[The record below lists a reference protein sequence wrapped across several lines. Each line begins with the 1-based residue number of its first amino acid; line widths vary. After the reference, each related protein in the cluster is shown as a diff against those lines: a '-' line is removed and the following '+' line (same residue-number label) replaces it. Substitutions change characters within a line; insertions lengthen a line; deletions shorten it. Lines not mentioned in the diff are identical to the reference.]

1 MDTLELESFLS
12 ELPMGGIKYFE
23 TVDSTNCYA
32 LEWAEKGA
40 EDFSLV
46 VANEQTAGRGR
57 MARKWLTTPGNS
69 LAMSLILRP
78 SHKEQKQIHLFS
90 PLAGLAVAESLKNT
104 YGLNPLIKWPNDIL
118 LDHKKV
124 CGILCEAAWDK
135 DELRGMV
142 IGIGL
147 NLKNE
152 SIPTDDSLRY
162 PASSLE
168 SAGCDCL
175 EVLPHIRNILL
186 EFRRLRPILATSEF
200 ITKWESYLAFK
211 GEQVI
216 LTAPEKDPEIFT
228 LIGLD
233 AEGNLHVIDSA
244 GDEKFFQAGEI
255 SLRPFKS

>member
-12 ELPMGGIKYFE
+12 DLPMGGIKYFE
-23 TVDSTNCYA
+23 IVDSTNRYA

-57 MARKWLTTPGNS
+57 MARKWLTTPGSS

-78 SHKEQKQIHLFS
+78 SIEEQKHIPLFS
-90 PLAGLAVAESLKNT
+90 PLAGLAVAESLKNN
-104 YGLNPLIKWPNDIL
+104 YGLNPFIKWPNDIL
-118 LDHKKV
+118 LDQKKV
-124 CGILCEAAWDK
+124 CGILCETVWDK

-152 SIPTDDSLRY
+152 SVPTDDSLRY

-175 EVLPHIRNILL
+175 EALPHIHNILL
-186 EFRRLRPILATSEF
+186 EFHRLRPILGTSKF

-211 GEQVI
+211 GKEVV

-228 LIGLD
+228 VIGLD
-233 AEGNLHVIDSA
+233 IEGNLHVINSD

-255 SLRPFKS
+255 SLRPLIK